1 MEQLE
6 AELSARSAEYRQ
18 AKQAIPLEDL
28 QGALSKNIVL
38 VDFID
43 YSYRRRDDKRSF
55 SAAVE
60 HRLLAFVVHP
70 DRPVEMVP
78 LGEMRPIN
86 EAIETWLVTFG
97 MSAEGAGAA
106 RRLRELLWAPLE
118 KKLHG
123 AKIVLIS
130 PDGALSRLPFGV
142 LPGKRPGTYLV
153 EELTFAVVPVPQ
165 LIPQLVREEGRKQL
179 RKKLLLLGNVD
190 YDAPPAKA
198 DVRSPGFSRNPVGEP
213 PKVDGTTNRTFATA
227 NSVSYRSL
235 RPGPLHFDPLP
246 GTESEIAAIE
256 ELYHHEV
263 GSEGVTAL
271 RKSQA
276 DKEAFLAA
284 AHQYGY
290 LHLATHGFFI
300 EERVPGWSF
309 LRKPL
314 VAAKEA
320 AILGSPRDVA
330 TVADVGP
337 EAARLWE
344 SRGGANVAWKV
355 LSGYS
360 IPGVAQKL
368 LRVEGR
374 LKNPVDR
381 EPSHDWFASAWKS
394 VPSGLIPQDADG
406 IRVTCG
412 SLTSGQWYAA
422 NDWCVFRSVEAY
434 VDVTGDKAFLGQTVA
449 GKTVREH
456 MVSIATA
463 YTKLKRK
470 AGLASYG
477 ENDNLLECAPE
488 YIHCVA
494 SFNAAN
500 VHMLRRSA
508 EYLDAADEKARAA
521 DLRDQAAKIQAAVL
535 GLYSPGEGTWNTM
548 HLDGRRFLSR
558 HCYDYIVVGQAM
570 ENELTAK
577 MKKEMTAFVDNELRT
592 KTWMR
597 AMSLKDPAATKS
609 DRPDHGPL
617 GSYDGWPP
625 LVMDVMCRF
634 GAFDR
639 AVDFLRSTEEVTHE
653 GSFAQGHE
661 FLGPNQRGYDPIVR
675 IASRCWHDAN
685 CICGAAFMEVII
697 GSFFGYRPDLPGE
710 SLQLLAPDTPRGF
723 TGELRHVPYHGEH
736 YTLVSGADGI
746 RKVVERSQ

>member
-55 SAAVE
+55 SAAIE

-106 RRLRELLWAPLE
+106 RQLRELLSAPLE

-165 LIPQLVREEGRKQL
+165 LIPQLVREEG
-179 RKKLLLLGNVD
+179 
-190 YDAPPAKA
+190 
-198 DVRSPGFSRNPVGEP
+198 
-213 PKVDGTTNRTFATA
+213 A
-227 NSVSYRSL
+227 NSCGRNYCSWATSITTRRLPKPMFVVPALAGILSGSRLRSMGL
-235 RPGPLHFDPLP
+235 RTGHSQLQTVCRTAACRPCPLHFDPLP

-381 EPSHDWFASAWKS
+381 EPSHDWFASALKS

-449 GKTVREH
+449 GKIVREH

-548 HLDGRRFLSR
+548 NLDGRRFLSR